1 MMRTMKGTRIVL
13 LLGCVKLKHERR
25 AAAKDLYR
33 SPLWVRRRAFAEASG
48 HQWLI
53 LSAKH
58 GLVDP
63 DKRLE
68 PGDLALGDLGAADR
82 RSWGERVA
90 RTLERRFGSVD
101 GITFE
106 VHAGEAY
113 RRAIEPG
120 VAIRGGRIVV
130 PLAGLQLGEQLSWY
144 RVRAASAAL
153 GGEPAA
159 RRHTCTSAEVRR
171 ALAALDGAPNRI
183 AAREWPAGL
192 TDVTQPG
199 LYSWWVDD
207 TGATLLSGGLRHAVS
222 PGRIYAGQTGATRW
236 PSGKA
241 GKATLASRIG
251 ANQLRGHIR
260 GSTFRLTLASC
271 LAEPLGLTRIDA
283 QHLSSD
289 SEQQL
294 SAWMCE
300 HLQIAV
306 LPFPERDPL
315 ADLEHRV
322 LAKLDPP
329 LNIEGMPPTPL
340 RRSLSLI
347 RAGRV

>member
-1 MMRTMKGTRIVL
+1 MMQAMKGIPIVL

-53 LSAKH
+53 LSGQH

-68 PGDLALGDLGAADR
+68 PYDLGLGDLGAADR
-82 RSWGERVA
+82 RAWGERVA
-90 RTLERRFGSVD
+90 RALERRFGSVD

-113 RRAIEPG
+113 GRAIEPG
-120 VAIRGGRIVV
+120 ITVRGGRVVV
-130 PLAGLQLGEQLSWY
+130 PLAGLALGKQLSWY
-144 RVRAASAAL
+144 RAQSASAAPA
-153 GGEPAA
+153 GAPAA
-159 RRHTCTSAEVRR
+159 RRHKCTSAEVRR
-171 ALAALDGAPNRI
+171 ALAALDGAPHRI
-183 AAREWPAGL
+183 AARDWPVGL
-192 TDVTQPG
+192 TDLNQPG
-199 LYSWWVDD
+199 VYSWWVDD
-207 TGATLLSGGLRHAVS
+207 AGAAVLSSGLGHAVG
-222 PGRIYAGQTGATRW
+222 PGRIYAGQTGATKW

-251 ANQLRGHIR
+251 ANHLHGQIR
-260 GSTFRLTLASC
+260 GSTFRLTLAAC
-271 LAEPLGLTRIDA
+271 LAEPLGLTRIDP

-300 HLQIAV
+300 HLQVAV
-306 LPFPERDPL
+306 LAFPERDPL

-322 LAKLDPP
+322 LTNLDPP
-329 LNIEGMPPTPL
+329 LNLDGMPLTPL
-340 RRSLSLI
+340 RRSLSLM